1 MLSSYLPHINIKEIK
16 QAYDAGEQD
25 VVYDT
30 LVQPLHEE
38 LYRRQTFSFVDSL
51 SWGQQLL
58 LTYDYL
64 QMQANQ
70 GGFIQF
76 INNGYIGLLPAMV
89 EQLYKLGANDMALV
103 LDDVLKVYVLN
114 RDLLE
119 SAKSVEAFAKLYE
132 ELKEF
137 EIIDE
142 RYAKL
147 NKPTTKLLI
156 EYAMKHIAEFGT
168 DIDASSD
175 S

>member
-1 MLSSYLPHINIKEIK
+1 MVSSYLPQINIKEIK

-25 VVYDT
+25 AVYDA

-89 EQLYKLGANDMALV
+89 EQLYKLGANEMAQV

-142 RYAKL
+142 RYSKL
-147 NKPTTKLLI
+147 NKPTTKLLLD
-156 EYAMKHIAEFGT
+156 YALKHIAEFGT
-168 DIDASSD
+168 DADASS
-175 S
+175 